1 MYESLKTGLETSRK
15 KIIPILLVLLIVF
28 LALYALYGNIVFGI
42 IFWTL
47 FIAYIVYFFFAVVIT
62 VGKP

>member
-1 MYESLKTGLETSRK
+1 MYESLKTGLETTRK
-15 KIIPILLVLLIVF
+15 KIIPILLVLLVIF
-28 LALYALYGNIVFGI
+28 LALYAFYRTQVFGI
-42 IFWTL
+42 IFWAL